1 MLMKKT
7 AVVALPKVAYV
18 LVWFPKPSETFI
30 FREVSE
36 LYAQGL
42 RVEVLTLYGP
52 LRKHLSD
59 AMRAYNGP
67 VRRAGLRALPGLPLD
82 ILYWLKRRPG
92 VVTWAFSSVLFR
104 RWRTLETAGEA
115 FLAILFAFR
124 FARQCVEQGVEHIHA
139 DWATGA
145 TTAAWVA
152 SRLTCL
158 PFSFTGRSAD
168 IFPPDGALSEKMA
181 DCAFMRTDVGSNVPY
196 LLRTTGTSPEKIK
209 LIYASMTMRP
219 QSQATL
225 RLEPPFR
232 LLAIGRFVE
241 KKGFDVLLRACALL
255 KEQGLAFQLAL
266 VGSGPL
272 ETELKNLAN
281 ELRVTDVVS
290 FPGFVA
296 HDAVPGLLCDTDV
309 FVMPSQVAQDGDRD
323 GIPNVIME
331 AMAHGVPVVATDV
344 SGLGEVVLNKRTGV
358 LVPQKD
364 PQALAQGILSLC
376 KAPATAREQAA
387 NGKDFVMRVFAPET
401 CARRLIAQF
410 TAAAKGW
417 KQPEVD

>member
-1 MLMKKT
+1 MKKT
-7 AVVALPKVAYV
+7 SATALPKVAYV

-36 LYAQGL
+36 LRAQGL
-42 RVEVLTLYGP
+42 DVDVLTLYGP

-59 AMRAYNGP
+59 AMRAYDGP
-67 VRRAGLRALPGLPLD
+67 IRRAGLRALPRLPLD
-82 ILYWLKRRPG
+82 ILYWFKRRPA
-92 VVTWAFSSVLFR
+92 VVTWACSAALFR
-104 RWRTLETAGEA
+104 RWRSLETAGEA

-145 TTAAWVA
+145 ATAAWVA
-152 SRLTCL
+152 SRLACL

-168 IFPPDGALSEKMA
+168 IFPPDGALNEKMA
-181 DCAFMRTDVGSNVPY
+181 DCTFMRTDVGSNVPY
-196 LLRTTGTSPEKIK
+196 LLQTTGTSPEKIK

-219 QSQATL
+219 QSQAPL
-225 RLEPPFR
+225 RFEPPFK
-232 LLAIGRFVE
+232 LLALGRFVE
-241 KKGFDVLLRACALL
+241 KKGFDGLLRACALL
-255 KEQGLAFQLAL
+255 KQQGLAFRLSL

-272 ETELKNLAN
+272 ESGLKNLAH
-281 ELRVTDVVS
+281 ELRISDVVS

-309 FVMPSQVAQDGDRD
+309 FVMPSQVAQGGDRD

-344 SGLGEVVLNKRTGV
+344 SGLGEVVRNNQTGV
-358 LVPQKD
+358 LVPQKN
-364 PQALAQGILSLC
+364 PQALADAILSLC
-376 KAPATAREQAA
+376 NAPENTRSLAA
-387 NGKDFVMRVFAPET
+387 EGKDYVMRVFAPET
-401 CARRLIAQF
+401 CADRIIAQF

-417 KQPEVD
+417 KLPEVK